1 MPNYQ
6 DGKIYKIV
14 CRITNLIYIGS
25 TTNKYLCNRLGQH
38 KYAINNKNL
47 RQSTSKEVLKNNDY
61 YIELIELVPCNSK
74 DELTKRERFYIESTD
89 CVNKCVPGRTSKE
102 YYSVNKDKLIKYQTE
117 YNEQNKEK
125 ISEHKKIYREQNKD
139 IITEYAVKYRE
150 NNKEKISERQKLY
163 RDQNKEKISEKK
175 KQYYANQ
182 KLKKAME
189 I

>member
-14 CRITNLIYIGS
+14 CRITNLVYIGS
-25 TTNKYLCNRLGQH
+25 TTTKYLCNRLGQH
-38 KYAINNKNL
+38 KHALNNKNL

-74 DELTKRERFYIESTD
+74 DELTKRERFYIESID
-89 CVNKCVPGRTSKE
+89 CVNKCVPGRTPQE
-102 YYSVNKDKLIKYQTE
+102 YYLVNKDKLKKYRKE

-125 ISEHKKIYREQNKD
+125 ITEQQKQYYEANKD
-139 IITEYAVKYRE
+139 KKKQYQKLYRE
-150 NNKEKISERQKLY
+150 NNKKMIK
-163 RDQNKEKISEKK
+163 EKK
-175 KQYYANQ
+175 KEYNKQYYLKL
-182 KLKKAME
+182 KLKKT